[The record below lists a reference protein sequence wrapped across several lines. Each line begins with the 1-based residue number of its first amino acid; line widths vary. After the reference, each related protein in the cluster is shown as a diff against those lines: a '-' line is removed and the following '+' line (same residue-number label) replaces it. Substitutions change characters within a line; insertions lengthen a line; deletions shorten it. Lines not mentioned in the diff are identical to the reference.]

1 MVVPLSALIGVA
13 AGCIGLYSF
22 VPQVMKCC
30 RSGETAAISL
40 RMFALRIFG
49 LVLWTIYGF
58 ALGSLPVLIFSA
70 LGLVV
75 SSVIVV
81 LKVRGARSQPTD
93 EPCRDAPQRSVSGT
107 AAPASRRVPDHPCVP
122 ATSGDAAS
130 LVPIRRSGPA
140 LVGPSV
146 RAYGSSRQE
155 CPGTGS

>member
-1 MVVPLSALIGVA
+1 MVVPLSTLIGVA
-13 AGCIGLYSF
+13 AGCIGLYSL

-70 LGLVV
+70 LGLVM

-81 LKVRGARSQPTD
+81 LKVGGARSQPTD
-93 EPCRDAPQRSVSGT
+93 EPCRDTPQRSVSGT
-107 AAPASRRVPDHPCVP
+107 AAPASR
-122 ATSGDAAS
+122 
-130 LVPIRRSGPA
+130 
-140 LVGPSV
+140 
-146 RAYGSSRQE
+146 
-155 CPGTGS
+155 

>member
-1 MVVPLSALIGVA
+1 MVVPLSALIGAA

-75 SSVIVV
+75 SSLIVV
-81 LKVRGARSQPTD
+81 LKVRGARLQPTD

-107 AAPASRRVPDHPCVP
+107 AAPASR
-122 ATSGDAAS
+122 
-130 LVPIRRSGPA
+130 
-140 LVGPSV
+140 
-146 RAYGSSRQE
+146 
-155 CPGTGS
+155 